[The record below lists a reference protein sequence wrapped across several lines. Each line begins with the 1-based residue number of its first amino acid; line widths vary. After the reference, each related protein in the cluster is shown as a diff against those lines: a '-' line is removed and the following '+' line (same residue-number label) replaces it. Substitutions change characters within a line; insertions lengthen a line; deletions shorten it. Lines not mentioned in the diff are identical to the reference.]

1 MSTGKIDLQ
10 STIAGRTRLNRHQR
24 TAVGKRSPKPLFDD
38 LLRAGSASDGG
49 GLGPQCS
56 VPLLASLA
64 WLFLLS
70 VAVSA
75 AAQDGEAGV
84 PAAAASDP
92 LRVLLV
98 DGQNNHAIWP
108 KTTELMKAILEDTGR
123 FAVEIARTK
132 PKGIDEDFSPEFTKY
147 HVVVSNYNGE
157 EWPEATKTAFE
168 SFVAG
173 GGGLVVVHAADN
185 AFPAWPAWNRMI
197 GLGGWGGRDERS
209 GPWLYLDHAGQ
220 PVRDDAPGGGGSHG
234 AEHEFVVVT
243 RAPEHPVMV
252 GLPAEWLHAQ
262 DELYDSLRGPA
273 EGLEILATAW
283 ADPEKGGTGR
293 HEPVVMA
300 VSYESGRAF
309 HTTLGHGDY
318 SVECAGFAA
327 LLQRGTEWAA
337 TGEVTQPP
345 PDPASLPTATTSAVW
360 KPANAEVQ
368 PSGDGG

>member
-1 MSTGKIDLQ
+1 MIQKNVCPSQ
-10 STIAGRTRLNRHQR
+10 PVAQR
-24 TAVGKRSPKPLFDD
+24 RGLPLFCVSG
-38 LLRAGSASDGG
+38 RHHRTGSASVGNY
-49 GLGPQCS
+49 
-56 VPLLASLA
+56 PLLSGLRHSATSVLC
-64 WLFLLS
+64 LFLL
-70 VAVSA
+70 AIA
-75 AAQDGEAGV
+75 APGMAQDEKLDV
-84 PAAAASDP
+84 PALPSSEP
-92 LRVLLV
+92 IRVLLV

-108 KTTELMKAILEDTGR
+108 KTTDLMKSILEDTGR
-123 FAVEIARTK
+123 FSVEIARTK
-132 PKGIDEDFSPEFTKY
+132 PKGIDEEFRPDFSKY
-147 HVVVSNYNGE
+147 QVVVSNYNGE
-157 EWPEATKTAFE
+157 EWPEATKSAFE
-168 SFVAG
+168 TFVAG

-197 GLGGWGGRDERS
+197 GLGGWGGRNESS

-220 PVRDDAPGGGGSHG
+220 PVRDAAPGNGGSHG
-234 AEHEFVVVT
+234 DQHEFVVVT
-243 RAPEHPVMV
+243 RLPEHPVMA

-273 EGLEILATAW
+273 EEIEILATAW

-300 VSYESGRAF
+300 IGYEAGRVF

-345 PDPASLPTATTSAVW
+345 PDPASLPTTTATAVW
-360 KPANAEVQ
+360 KSSAAAAQ
-368 PSGDGG
+368 SAGDGR